1 MRNLDS
7 FRAEPLSGE
16 TTAEDEAIA
25 GCIGGAA
32 TALFGQ
38 GTATRGNGAD
48 EDAVRRPYSPSPGA
62 AAGTGGDG
70 LDLSDDP
77 MSMYLRNMRKSAGFV
92 LSGEAALAKRTEVGR
107 RTTLDSLCARAVA
120 WRGGCSFVF
129 VASHPGAGRQG
140 LFSREGLK

>member
-1 MRNLDS
+1 MRDLDS

-32 TALFGQ
+32 AALFGQ
-38 GTATRGNGAD
+38 DIATRGNGAD
-48 EDAVRRPYSPSPGA
+48 QDAVLRPYGPSP

-77 MSMYLRNMRKSAGFV
+77 MSMYLRNMSKSALFV
-92 LSGEAALAKRTEVGR
+92 LSGEAAQAKRTEVGR

>member
-1 MRNLDS
+1 MRDLDS

-16 TTAEDEAIA
+16 TSAEDEAIA

-32 TALFGQ
+32 AALFGQ
-38 GTATRGNGAD
+38 DTATRGNGAD
-48 EDAVRRPYSPSPGA
+48 QDAVLRPYGPSPA